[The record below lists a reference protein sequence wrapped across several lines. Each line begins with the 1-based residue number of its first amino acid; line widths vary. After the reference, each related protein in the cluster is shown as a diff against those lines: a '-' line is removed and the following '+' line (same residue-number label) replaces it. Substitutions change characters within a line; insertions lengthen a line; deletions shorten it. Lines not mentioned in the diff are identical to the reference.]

1 MQSILLCILT
11 YIYSLEEDFRE
22 LSGLLINAECRHV
35 LVKLEV
41 SKPLEDLLQ
50 SRLTHGVVLKLMLL
64 LQLLN
69 QLEQE
74 ANGLVVALD
83 SKTHVATVVLDHL
96 NIDELL
102 TEALNH
108 TEESTFDKDILSDL
122 IERKLLP

>member
-1 MQSILLCILT
+1 MQSVL
-11 YIYSLEEDFRE
+11 YFDVYSSLEEDLRE

-69 QLEQE
+69 QLE
-74 ANGLVVALD
+74 
-83 SKTHVATVVLDHL
+83 
-96 NIDELL
+96 
-102 TEALNH
+102 
-108 TEESTFDKDILSDL
+108 
-122 IERKLLP
+122 

>member
-1 MQSILLCILT
+1 M
-11 YIYSLEEDFRE
+11 
-22 LSGLLINAECRHV
+22 
-35 LVKLEV
+35 
-41 SKPLEDLLQ
+41 
-50 SRLTHGVVLKLMLL
+50 
-64 LQLLN
+64 
-69 QLEQE
+69 
-74 ANGLVVALD
+74 ALD